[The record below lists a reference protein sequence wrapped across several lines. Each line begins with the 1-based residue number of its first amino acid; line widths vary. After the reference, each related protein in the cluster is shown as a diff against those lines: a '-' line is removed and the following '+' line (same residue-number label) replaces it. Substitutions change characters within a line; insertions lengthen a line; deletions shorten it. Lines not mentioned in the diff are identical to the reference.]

1 MPYQPDSALEAAVIR
16 RFVEPARQERF
27 LGFVAQA
34 RTRPKFIR
42 ELHHLRFLRYA
53 LFERVPPAT
62 EHTFIHQRLRA
73 FPHLTTCYVISED
86 QRIDRHVLP
95 AEEALREVMG
105 ADMGSLLV
113 FGQAELV
120 YAEAEGV
127 NLRWL
132 SR

>member
-1 MPYQPDSALEAAVIR
+1 MPYHPDSALEAAVIR

-42 ELHHLRFLRYA
+42 ELHHLQFLRYE
-53 LFERVPPAT
+53 LFERVPAG
-62 EHTFIHQRLRA
+62 EHAFIQQRLRA
-73 FPHLTTCYVISED
+73 FPHLTSCYVISED
-86 QRIDRHVLP
+86 ARIDQHVLP
-95 AEEALREVMG
+95 IEEGLSHVIG